1 MVLIFATGIGN
12 VGSVKNALDFLGV
25 KSLISNDRKNI
36 RKADHI
42 ILPGVGGFGE
52 GMKAL
57 SRSGAIET
65 LKEEVLVKKKPF
77 LGICL
82 GMQLLA
88 DFGEEGGVNRGLGF
102 INGRVRRINPGA
114 NLALPHIGWDD
125 VIVKVNS
132 VIFQGIDSPVF
143 YFVHDFFLEAEDQTA
158 VIATCQYGENI
169 SAAINKKNIYGVQF
183 HPEKS
188 QKSGLKLL
196 RNFVTI

>member
-36 RKADHI
+36 RKANHI

-57 SRSGAIET
+57 LRSGAIET

-88 DFGEEGGVNRGLGF
+88 DFGEEGGVNKGLGF

-132 VIFQGIDSPVF
+132 VIFEGIDSPVF
-143 YFVHDFFLEAEDQTA
+143 YFVHDFFLEAEDQTV

-169 SAAINKKNIYGVQF
+169 SAAINKENIYGVQF